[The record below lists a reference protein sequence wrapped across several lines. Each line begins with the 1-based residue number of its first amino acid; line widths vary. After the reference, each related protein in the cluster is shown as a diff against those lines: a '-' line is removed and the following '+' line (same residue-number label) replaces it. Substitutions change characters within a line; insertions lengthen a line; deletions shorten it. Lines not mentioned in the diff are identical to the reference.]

1 MRNALAVPIAVLLTA
16 FASAREG
23 QDWVVAYA
31 PQQLQCARF
40 LEAGESTIQ
49 TESARRIR
57 NQTSERRGS
66 WQFRATRSGDRI
78 ALEGWLDSL
87 TLTRR
92 SPEVTIN
99 PDTDGLLGGRY
110 RGVLSRTGAYTSE
123 VQPFVPDEVAE
134 VAGMATALDDFFPPL
149 PSVPLEVGKSWTD
162 SAGLTIRRLPDS
174 ALSGLPL
181 FRFELQRQEE
191 IRVSAKRGDSLSVP
205 HRQISEENGSFVW
218 HPTLGL
224 VRRDRSIVVQT
235 SVPVSR
241 TVRRPV
247 RSRVEQR
254 IVVTRDLRGDPTACG
269 NEGRREGGNERR
281 R

>member
-1 MRNALAVPIAVLLTA
+1 MRSALLLTVGLVWA
-16 FASAREG
+16 PH

-40 LEAGESTIQ
+40 LETGESTIQ
-49 TESARRIR
+49 TESAGRIR
-57 NQTSERRGS
+57 HQTSERRGY
-66 WQFRATRSGDRI
+66 WQFRATRSGNAL

-92 SPEVTIN
+92 SPETTIS

-110 RGVLSRTGAYTSE
+110 RGVLSGTGTYTSE
-123 VQPFVPDEVAE
+123 VLPFIPDEVAE
-134 VAGMATALDDFFPPL
+134 VAGMATALEDFFPPL
-149 PSVPLEVGKSWTD
+149 PVVQLEVEKSWTD

-174 ALSGLPL
+174 SLSGLPL
-181 FRFELQRQEE
+181 FRFELRRKGET
-191 IRVSAKRGDSLSVP
+191 RVSAKRGDSLSVP
-205 HRQISEENGSFVW
+205 HRQLSEEKGSFVW

-224 VRRDRSIVVQT
+224 VRRDRHIVVQT

-247 RSRVEQR
+247 RSRLEQR
-254 IVVTRDLRGDPTACG
+254 IVVTRDLRGDPTAC
-269 NEGRREGGNERR
+269 R
-281 R
+281 